1 MALTFYYGSG
11 SPFAWRVWL
20 ALEHRKVS
28 YDLRTLSFSAG
39 DLRKPEFTALN
50 PRQKV
55 PTIVDDG
62 FALYESAAIV
72 EYIDEKY
79 ARFGDP
85 LFPAGVQQRAIV
97 RRIVAENDNYLVPAN
112 ERLVDLVLFT
122 KKEEWDAGAIAR
134 ARDAMGDELA
144 KFDAMLS
151 SDWFAGPL
159 SAADHAIY
167 PIVALAVRM
176 ERRNPDLGVTG
187 RLGPR
192 LQAWMKRFEALPYF
206 EKTYPPHWKEKR

>member
-39 DLRKPEFTALN
+39 DLKRPEFVALN

-72 EYIDEKY
+72 EYIDERY
-79 ARFGDP
+79 ARSGDP
-85 LFPAGVQQRAIV
+85 LFPAGVQQRATV

-122 KKEEWDAGAIAR
+122 KKEEWDEGAIAR
-134 ARDAMGDELA
+134 ARDAMVDELA
-144 KFDAMLS
+144 KFDALLG

-167 PIVALAVRM
+167 PVVALAVRM
-176 ERRNPDLGVTG
+176 ERRNPDLGITKG
-187 RLGPR
+187 LGPR
-192 LQAWMKRFEALPYF
+192 LQAWMRRFEALPYF